1 MTKKELRAAMKKQ
14 NLSLSPEERA
24 AASGRIFRRVA
35 ESGPFGT
42 ARCVAFFCALPDEP
56 ATEEALARW
65 GSARRIVVP
74 RVGGDAMRFFDYV
87 PGALRAGAFG
97 IAEPDGDAMPCEPSE
112 IDLIVVPGT
121 AFTQAG
127 ARMGRGRG
135 FYDKYLSQPGFRGVK
150 VGGMYASGH
159 LEPFKEWMYTLDK
172 YKVFGLV
179 DFALSTEGL
188 VKGDRV
194 MRAMKELVPDV
205 KIEKMP
211 LPFAAVAAD
220 LLTGREVV
228 LDRGGLYDAIRASI
242 SIPSVFRPVRRG
254 NQVLV
259 DGGTVNPLPLNR
271 VRREPGDVL
280 VAVDVSAPFS
290 EEMAVRNKASLN
302 YYKVITASSEIM
314 QQHIAR
320 LMCKL
325 YKPDL
330 LIEMPAD
337 RFGIFEFYRAREIVE
352 AGRMATRAALERSLV
367 EAG

>member
-1 MTKKELRAAMKKQ
+1 MEKRRAA
-14 NLSLSPEERA
+14 LVLAGGGARGVAHIGAIEELESQGFEVHA
-24 AASGRIFRRVA
+24 VA
-35 ESGPFGT
+35 GT
-42 ARCVAFFCALPDEP
+42 
-56 ATEEALARW
+56 
-65 GSARRIVVP
+65 S
-74 RVGGDAMRFFDYV
+74 M
-87 PGALRAGAFG
+87 GAL
-97 IAEPDGDAMPCEPSE
+97 
-112 IDLIVVPGT
+112 
-121 AFTQAG
+121 
-127 ARMGRGRG
+127 
-135 FYDKYLSQPGFRGVK
+135 

-159 LEPFKEWMYTLDK
+159 LEAFKEWMYTLDK
-172 YKVFGLV
+172 YKVFSLV

-188 VKGDRV
+188 VKGNRV
-194 MRAMKELVPDV
+194 IGAMKELVPDV
-205 KIEKMP
+205 KIEQMP

-228 LDRGGLYDAIRASI
+228 LERGGLYDAIRASI

-254 NQVLV
+254 NMVLV

-320 LMCKL
+320 LMCKI

-352 AGRMATRAALERSLV
+352 AGRLAARAALEQHMV
-367 EAG
+367 VAG